1 MDTQKTTS
9 TKRSSKKSSAASSKS
24 GNGKTKSN
32 NGQADGDDGFT
43 GGSINNN
50 VRQIADK
57 PKRIRAEAQDL
68 PGMTDRKI
76 KPLHDK
82 AKEYVALRDQRMALG
97 AQEVEAKGQ
106 LLDLMHAHKK
116 ENYICEG
123 IEITIISE
131 QEKIK
136 VKVAKGDDNESDE
149 ALMSE

>member
-1 MDTQKTTS
+1 MESTDTTS
-9 TKRSSKKSSAASSKS
+9 KRGTGSKQAIGKNKRGGKGKDATAAT
-24 GNGKTKSN
+24 G
-32 NGQADGDDGFT
+32 DGFT
-43 GGSINNN
+43 DGSINNN

-57 PKRIRAEAQDL
+57 PKRAARAEAQDL

-116 ENYICEG
+116 ESYICEG
-123 IEITIISE
+123 IEISIISE

-136 VKVAKGDDNESDE
+136 VKVAKGDDDDDE